1 MRFFISLGILLF
13 ASTAAL
19 AQFEQASQGLE
30 ERMIV
35 APLPRGGDI
44 RGLISKRPGTNP
56 PHVALIFVGS
66 PGVLRLSEENGA
78 LSYKMKGNFLARARR
93 HLIDEQIMTVLV
105 DCPTDEWDGCG
116 AHYRRKDAHVE
127 DVKVLIAALGQE
139 LGPVS
144 FTIVGT
150 SLGTV
155 SSAHLARGLAPLIK
169 GAVHTATFAGVHRYT
184 WESGMSGFDWRQAK
198 TPQLFVHHE
207 DDPCHVTPYRDLKN
221 AIGDLPLITVVGSEE
236 TKGPPC
242 EAQSQHGFKGRERE
256 TMRAIADWISNGV
269 VAHRVGQP

>member
-1 MRFFISLGILLF
+1 MRFLIGLAIVLF
-13 ASTAAL
+13 ATVESF
-19 AQFEQASQGLE
+19 AQQDIASEGLE

-44 RGLISKRPGTNP
+44 RGLISKRSGTKP
-56 PHVALIFVGS
+56 QHVALLFVGS
-66 PGVLRLSEENGA
+66 PGILRLSEENGVF
-78 LSYKMKGNFLARARR
+78 SYKMKGNFLARARR
-93 HLIDEQIMTVLV
+93 HLADERIMTVLV
-105 DCPTDEWDGCG
+105 DCPTDEWDGCN
-116 AHYRRKDAHVE
+116 AHYRRKDTHVE
-127 DVKVLIAALGQE
+127 DVKVLISTLSKE

-144 FTIVGT
+144 FTIIGT

-155 SSAHLARGLAPLIK
+155 SSAHLARGLAPLLK
-169 GAVHTATFAGVHRYT
+169 GAIHTATFAGVHRYA
-184 WESGMSGFDWRQAK
+184 WESGMSGFDWSLAK

-221 AIGDLPLITVVGSEE
+221 AIGGLPLITIVGSQN
-236 TKGPPC
+236 TNGHPC

-269 VAHRVGQP
+269 VARIAGQP